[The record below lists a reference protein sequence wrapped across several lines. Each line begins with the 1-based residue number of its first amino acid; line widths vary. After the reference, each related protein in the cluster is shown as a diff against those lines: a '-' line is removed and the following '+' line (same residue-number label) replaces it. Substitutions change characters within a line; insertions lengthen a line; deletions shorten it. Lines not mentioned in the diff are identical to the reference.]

1 MEQATR
7 FENRDLT
14 ESDGGATPAFSEY
27 AGIEHILLGDL
38 RSLLSEPLT
47 EQSRQWIQ
55 KLLDMLLEILPGQF
69 AAEEADGYLQDV
81 LDEYPQWAGRIESLR
96 QQHDDLYQSLS
107 GLRADLS
114 DEQSV
119 LRRAHQVRRELG
131 AWMDRL
137 QSHQDAEM
145 RLLQADGMNAVLAS

>member
-1 MEQATR
+1 MQAAESFADHDTAASAG
-7 FENRDLT
+7 FT
-14 ESDGGATPAFSEY
+14 EF

-38 RSLLSEPLT
+38 RQLLSEPLT
-47 EQSRQWIQ
+47 EQSRLWIQ
-55 KLLDMLLEILPGQF
+55 KLLDMLLDLLPGQF

-81 LDEYPQWAGRIESLR
+81 LDVHPHWTQRVNTLR
-96 QQHDDLYQSLS
+96 RQHDDLYQSLA

-119 LRRAHQVRRELG
+119 RRRASQVRRELS
-131 AWMDRL
+131 AWMDRF

-145 RLLQADGMNAVLAS
+145 RLLSTEDAHAALAG

>member
-1 MEQATR
+1 MEPVTR
-7 FENRDLT
+7 FATNDFT
-14 ESDGGATPAFSEY
+14 EPDGGMPAFSEY

-38 RSLLSEPLT
+38 RALLSEPLT
-47 EQSRQWIQ
+47 EQSQQWIQ

-81 LDEYPQWAGRIESLR
+81 IDEHPQWVKQVESLR

-119 LRRAHQVRRELG
+119 HRRAHQVRRELR

-137 QSHQDAEM
+137 QSHQEAEM
-145 RLLQADGMNAVLAS
+145 RLLQPERAYTVLAS

>member
-1 MEQATR
+1 MHNQESTAASS
-7 FENRDLT
+7 FT
-14 ESDGGATPAFSEY
+14 EF

-38 RSLLSEPLT
+38 RQLLSEPLT
-47 EQSRQWIQ
+47 EQSRVWIQ
-55 KLLDMLLEILPGQF
+55 KLLDMLLDLLPGQF
-69 AAEEADGYLQDV
+69 AAEEADGYLQDI
-81 LDEYPQWAGRIESLR
+81 LDEHPAWSPQVDSLR

-119 LRRAHQVRRELG
+119 RRRAAQVRRELR
-131 AWMDRL
+131 AWMDRF

-145 RLLQADGMNAVLAS
+145 HLLRSEESHPALAG

>member
-1 MEQATR
+1 MQFAESSLDCEAAATSS
-7 FENRDLT
+7 FAE
-14 ESDGGATPAFSEY
+14 F

-38 RSLLSEPLT
+38 RQLLSEPVT
-47 EQSRQWIQ
+47 EQSQVWIS
-55 KLLDMLLEILPGQF
+55 KLLDMLLDLLPGQF
-69 AAEEADGYLQDV
+69 AAEEADGYLQEV
-81 LDEYPQWAGRIESLR
+81 LDEHPQWSRHIAALR

-119 LRRAHQVRRELG
+119 RRRTSQVRRELRG
-131 AWMDRL
+131 WMDRF

-145 RLLQADGMNAVLAS
+145 RLLLSEDAHTALAG